1 MLLFSCTLA
10 CFCLCDFSFRLIR
23 SLFVSWSLWCVVLC
37 SVFHCNSLSQHNFRL
52 RFNYFFVRF
61 TLARDS
67 VESYFIPAAE
77 SLNMKK
83 KRAAKTLTHIQTQA
97 HQTKTAGKNA
107 VFSCAT
113 SVLSSFRLE
122 LEAHFIFVFFSV
134 DFLAVYAVNL
144 SQLLFVH
151 LFLVSLM
158 KSLSGCTLRENRPKL
173 ILWSQTQRIYREL
186 Q

>member
-1 MLLFSCTLA
+1 M
-10 CFCLCDFSFRLIR
+10 
-23 SLFVSWSLWCVVLC
+23 
-37 SVFHCNSLSQHNFRL
+37 
-52 RFNYFFVRF
+52 
-61 TLARDS
+61 ARDS

-122 LEAHFIFVFFSV
+122 LEAHFIFVLFSRFSC
-134 DFLAVYAVNL
+134 FLRG
-144 SQLLFVH
+144 QFVP
-151 LFLVSLM
+151 LAFVRAFVSCFDGFDDYFSFNCVFM
-158 KSLSGCTLRENRPKL
+158 NG
-173 ILWSQTQRIYREL
+173 QG
-186 Q
+186 